1 MKINERHRQR
11 STAFTLQEKQHPCI
25 ELFFSTPL
33 HIEIFHYVVRPVGGV
48 GGSWKTIKAFG
59 WMLQRSVEQLHKV
72 NNKSEGLHVTGATA
86 QSQSPRG

>member
-33 HIEIFHYVVRPVGGV
+33 HIEIFHYVVRPVGG
-48 GGSWKTIKAFG
+48 GDG
-59 WMLQRSVEQLHKV
+59 RQLEDDKGFRV
-72 NNKSEGLHVTGATA
+72 DATEECGTVA
-86 QSQSPRG
+86 QS